1 MNLALRFRPKKFD
14 DILGQDELV
23 ELFKRFIKAQKLP
36 HSMFFGNSGSGKTT
50 FARVIANEFGLD
62 FFEFD
67 GGNFKL
73 EELRKVL
80 NNYKQSLYKPLIFID
95 EIHRLS
101 KTQQEMLLIPMENYE
116 CIIIG
121 ASTDNPNFI
130 LTQGIKSRCLI
141 FEFKMLNEYDLDKLL
156 NKIINELNIK
166 INEDA
171 REFLIN
177 LQDARAMLNLIEFA
191 LLLDDKTI
199 ILENLK
205 KLKNNISNKSISS
218 KDEKYALMSA
228 FIKSLRGSDVDAS
241 IYYLARLINEG
252 EDALFIARRLVIF
265 ASEDISNADLN
276 ALNLAINTLIAIKNI
291 GYPEARI
298 FLSQCVVYL
307 ASAKKSN
314 SSYQAINKA
323 LDYVKTN
330 KALDIPTYLINSHP
344 DKKDYL
350 YPHDFGGYVKQRY
363 LSKDLKFYNGK
374 NIGDEIKILQNL
386 SNLKKSL

>member
-1 MNLALRFRPKKFD
+1 
-14 DILGQDELV
+14 
-23 ELFKRFIKAQKLP
+23 
-36 HSMFFGNSGSGKTT
+36 
-50 FARVIANEFGLD
+50 
-62 FFEFD
+62 
-67 GGNFKL
+67 
-73 EELRKVL
+73 
-80 NNYKQSLYKPLIFID
+80 
-95 EIHRLS
+95 
-101 KTQQEMLLIPMENYE
+101 MLLIPMENYE